1 MNRKRMAV
9 HAPAGERAT
18 LEGGTAPPAPVR
30 STAQPRTRRRKAT
43 AVKLTHVSLTNW
55 RNFGHIEF
63 DLDSRLFVVG
73 PNSSGKTNLLG
84 ALRFLGDIARRG
96 LRAANED
103 WGGPKHCFRTGSSEA
118 GFSITASSDE
128 HTVEYALSLR
138 TGRLPSDLHT
148 HDGATDG
155 VVEFPV
161 EFPAERIAV
170 INPERRRVDQRTI
183 PIDTTHI
190 TPQSIEP
197 VLSGEDHSLLDPGS
211 AASTGNEQPV
221 FEQVRQCVSGVRYIH
236 PNPKKMK
243 ERLEGRFEP
252 DDHGTG
258 FFQLA
263 GRFPATV
270 LDAVVARIRPIMAA
284 TVPEVPNLSYQRVA
298 GEEVVFYSDD
308 PQSASSCST
317 HDQFSEGTLRLLG
330 ILFDL
335 ATLPRSTTLV
345 LLEEPE
351 TFLQPS
357 VVRSLPSFL
366 AEVAYSKQVQMVIT
380 THSPELLSDETIGAD
395 QVLLLRTTEKGT
407 TGELLSES
415 EDPRIRAAV
424 EAQFLPSEV
433 VELTARHEI
442 PSNAVM

>member
-1 MNRKRMAV
+1 M
-9 HAPAGERAT
+9 
-18 LEGGTAPPAPVR
+18 
-30 STAQPRTRRRKAT
+30 
-43 AVKLTHVSLTNW
+43 KLTHVSLTNW

-118 GFSITASSDE
+118 GFSITASSDK

-138 TGRLPSDLHT
+138 TGRLPSDPY
-148 HDGATDG
+148 AYDG
-155 VVEFPV
+155 VTGGVVGFPVEFPV
-161 EFPAERIAV
+161 EFPGERIAV
-170 INPERRRVDQRTI
+170 INQEHLRIDQRAI
-183 PIDTTHI
+183 PINTTHV

-197 VLSGEDHSLLDPGS
+197 VLSGKDYSLLDPGS
-211 AASTGNEQPV
+211 AASTGNEQSV
-221 FEQVRQCVSGVRYIH
+221 FEQVRQFVSGMRYIH

-263 GRFPATV
+263 GRFPATA
-270 LDAVVARIRPIMAA
+270 LDAVVARIRPIIAA
-284 TVPEVPNLSYQRVA
+284 TVPEVPHLSYRRLA

-308 PQSASSCST
+308 PQSASSYST

-366 AEVAYSKQVQMVIT
+366 AEVGYSKQVQMVIT
-380 THSPELLSDETIGAD
+380 THSPELLSDETIGPD
-395 QVLLLRTTEKGT
+395 QVLLLRTTDKGT

-424 EAQFLPSEV
+424 EAQFPPSEV

-442 PSNAVM
+442 PSNTVM

>member
-1 MNRKRMAV
+1 M
-9 HAPAGERAT
+9 
-18 LEGGTAPPAPVR
+18 
-30 STAQPRTRRRKAT
+30 
-43 AVKLTHVSLTNW
+43 
-55 RNFGHIEF
+55 
-63 DLDSRLFVVG
+63 
-73 PNSSGKTNLLG
+73 
-84 ALRFLGDIARRG
+84 
-96 LRAANED
+96 
-103 WGGPKHCFRTGSSEA
+103 
-118 GFSITASSDE
+118 
-128 HTVEYALSLR
+128 Y
-138 TGRLPSDLHT
+138 
-148 HDGATDG
+148 
-155 VVEFPV
+155 
-161 EFPAERIAV
+161 
-170 INPERRRVDQRTI
+170 
-183 PIDTTHI
+183 
-190 TPQSIEP
+190 
-197 VLSGEDHSLLDPGS
+197 
-211 AASTGNEQPV
+211 
-221 FEQVRQCVSGVRYIH
+221 
-236 PNPKKMK
+236 
-243 ERLEGRFEP
+243 GRFEP

-263 GRFPATV
+263 GRFPATA
-270 LDAVVARIRPIMAA
+270 LDTVVARIRPIMAA
-284 TVPEVPNLSYQRVA
+284 TVPEVPNLSYRRLA

-308 PQSASSCST
+308 PESASSRFT

-366 AEVAYSKQVQMVIT
+366 AEVAYNKKIQMVIT

-395 QVLLLRTTEKGT
+395 QVLLLRTTDEGT

-424 EAQFLPSEV
+424 EAQFPPSEV

>member
-1 MNRKRMAV
+1 M
-9 HAPAGERAT
+9 
-18 LEGGTAPPAPVR
+18 
-30 STAQPRTRRRKAT
+30 
-43 AVKLTHVSLTNW
+43 KLTHASLTNW
-55 RNFGHIEF
+55 RNFGHIKF

-96 LRAANED
+96 LRAASED

-138 TGRLPSDLHT
+138 AGTWLYDPYT
-148 HDGATDG
+148 YDGVTDE
-155 VVEFPV
+155 VVEFPD
-161 EFPAERIAV
+161 ERIAV
-170 INPERRRVDQRTI
+170 VNQEHLRIDQRTI
-183 PIDTTHI
+183 PIDSTHV
-190 TPQSIEP
+190 TSPTSIP
-197 VLSGEDHSLLDPGS
+197 VLLGKDYSLLDPGIT
-211 AASTGNEQPV
+211 ASTGNEQSV
-221 FEQVRQCVSGVRYIH
+221 FEQVRKFVSGMRYIH

-263 GRFPATV
+263 GRFPATA
-270 LDAVVARIRPIMAA
+270 LDAIVARIRPIIAA
-284 TVPEVPNLSYQRVA
+284 TVPEVPHLSYRRLA

-308 PQSASSCST
+308 PQSASSYST

-424 EAQFLPSEV
+424 EAQFPPSEV

>member
-1 MNRKRMAV
+1 M
-9 HAPAGERAT
+9 
-18 LEGGTAPPAPVR
+18 
-30 STAQPRTRRRKAT
+30 
-43 AVKLTHVSLTNW
+43 KLTHVSLTNW

-84 ALRFLGDIARRG
+84 ALRFLSDIARRG
-96 LRAANED
+96 LRAASED

-118 GFSITASSDE
+118 AFSITASSDE

-138 TGRLPSDLHT
+138 TGSWPSDPY
-148 HDGATDG
+148 ACDG
-155 VVEFPV
+155 VTGGVVGFPV
-161 EFPAERIAV
+161 EFPGERIAV
-170 INPERRRVDQRTI
+170 INQEHLRIDQRAI
-183 PIDTTHI
+183 PINTTHV

-197 VLSGEDHSLLDPGS
+197 ALSGKDYSLLDPGS
-211 AASTGNEQPV
+211 AASTGNEQSV
-221 FEQVRQCVSGVRYIH
+221 FEQVRQFVSGMRYIH

-263 GRFPATV
+263 GRFPATA
-270 LDAVVARIRPIMAA
+270 LDAVVARIRPIIAA
-284 TVPEVPNLSYQRVA
+284 TVPEVPHLSYRRLA

-308 PQSASSCST
+308 PQSASSYST

-366 AEVAYSKQVQMVIT
+366 AEVAYNKQIQMVIT

-395 QVLLLRTTEKGT
+395 QVLLLRTTDKGT

-424 EAQFLPSEV
+424 EAEFPPSEV

>member
-1 MNRKRMAV
+1 MPDSFEPTSIIVTGGCGFIGSNFV
-9 HAPAGERAT
+9 HYVVNNHPDVHVT
-18 LEGGTAPPAPVR
+18 VLD
-30 STAQPRTRRRKAT
+30 
-43 AVKLTHVSLTNW
+43 KLTYAGNPENIAGLPEDRVELVVGDICDADLLDRIVPGHDAIVHYAAESHNDNSIADPGPFVRTNVVGTHRLLEACRRHGVRFHHVSTDEVY
-55 RNFGHIEF
+55 G
-63 DLDSRLFVVG
+63 DL
-73 PNSSGKTNLLG
+73 
-84 ALRFLGDIARRG
+84 AL
-96 LRAANED
+96 
-103 WGGPKHCFRTGSSEA
+103 
-118 GFSITASSDE
+118 DE
-128 HTVEYALSLR
+128 PR
-138 TGRLPSDLHT
+138 
-148 HDGATDG
+148 
-155 VVEFPV
+155 
-161 EFPAERIAV
+161 
-170 INPERRRVDQRTI
+170 
-183 PIDTTHI
+183 
-190 TPQSIEP
+190 
-197 VLSGEDHSLLDPGS
+197 
-211 AASTGNEQPV
+211 
-221 FEQVRQCVSGVRYIH
+221 
-236 PNPKKMK
+236 
-243 ERLEGRFEP
+243 RFEP

-263 GRFPATV
+263 GRFPATA

-366 AEVAYSKQVQMVIT
+366 AEVGYSKQVQMVIT

-395 QVLLLRTTEKGT
+395 QVLLLRTTDKGT

-424 EAQFLPSEV
+424 EAQFPPSEV

>member
-1 MNRKRMAV
+1 M
-9 HAPAGERAT
+9 
-18 LEGGTAPPAPVR
+18 
-30 STAQPRTRRRKAT
+30 
-43 AVKLTHVSLTNW
+43 KLTHVSLTNW

-138 TGRLPSDLHT
+138 AGTWLYDPYT
-148 HDGATDG
+148 YDGATDG

-161 EFPAERIAV
+161 EFPAEFPAERIAV
-170 INPERRRVDQRTI
+170 INQERLRIDQRTI

-211 AASTGNEQPV
+211 AASTGNVQSV
-221 FEQVRQCVSGVRYIH
+221 FEQVRQFVSGMRYIH

-263 GRFPATV
+263 GRFPATA
-270 LDAVVARIRPIMAA
+270 LDAIVARIRPIMAA

-366 AEVAYSKQVQMVIT
+366 AEVAYNKQIQMVIT

-395 QVLLLRTTEKGT
+395 QVLLLRTTDKGT

-424 EAQFLPSEV
+424 EAQFPPSEV

>member
-18 LEGGTAPPAPVR
+18 LEGGTASPAPVR

-155 VVEFPV
+155 VVEFP
-161 EFPAERIAV
+161 AERIAV
-170 INPERRRVDQRTI
+170 VNQEHLRIDQRTI
-183 PIDTTHI
+183 PIDSTHV
-190 TPQSIEP
+190 TSPTSIP
-197 VLSGEDHSLLDPGS
+197 VLLGKDYSLLDPGIT
-211 AASTGNEQPV
+211 ASTGNVQSV

-263 GRFPATV
+263 GRFPATA

-357 VVRSLPSFL
+357 VVRSQPAVL
-366 AEVAYSKQVQMVIT
+366 AEVAYKKQIQMVKT

-395 QVLLLRTTEKGT
+395 QVLLLRTTDKGT

-424 EAQFLPSEV
+424 EAQFPPSEV

>member
-1 MNRKRMAV
+1 M
-9 HAPAGERAT
+9 
-18 LEGGTAPPAPVR
+18 
-30 STAQPRTRRRKAT
+30 
-43 AVKLTHVSLTNW
+43 KLTHVSLTNW

-128 HTVEYALSLR
+128 HTVEYTLSLR
-138 TGRLPSDLHT
+138 AGTWLYDPYT
-148 HDGATDG
+148 YDGATDG

-161 EFPAERIAV
+161 EFPAEFPAERIAV
-170 INPERRRVDQRTI
+170 INQERLRIDQRTI

-211 AASTGNEQPV
+211 AASTGNVQSV
-221 FEQVRQCVSGVRYIH
+221 FEQVRQFVSGMRYIH

-263 GRFPATV
+263 GRFPATA
-270 LDAVVARIRPIMAA
+270 LDAIVARIRPIMAA

-366 AEVAYSKQVQMVIT
+366 AEVAYNKQIQMVIT

-395 QVLLLRTTEKGT
+395 QVLLLRTTDKGT

-424 EAQFLPSEV
+424 EAQFPPSEV

>member
-1 MNRKRMAV
+1 M
-9 HAPAGERAT
+9 
-18 LEGGTAPPAPVR
+18 
-30 STAQPRTRRRKAT
+30 
-43 AVKLTHVSLTNW
+43 KLTHVSLTNW

-96 LRAANED
+96 LRAASED

-118 GFSITASSDE
+118 AFSITASSDE

-138 TGRLPSDLHT
+138 TGSWPSDPY
-148 HDGATDG
+148 ACDG
-155 VVEFPV
+155 VTGGVVGFPV
-161 EFPAERIAV
+161 EFPGERIAV
-170 INPERRRVDQRTI
+170 INQEHLRIDQRAI
-183 PIDTTHI
+183 PINTTHV

-197 VLSGEDHSLLDPGS
+197 ALSGKDYSLLDPGS
-211 AASTGNEQPV
+211 AASTGNVQSV
-221 FEQVRQCVSGVRYIH
+221 FEQVRQFVSGVRYIH

-263 GRFPATV
+263 GRFPATA
-270 LDAVVARIRPIMAA
+270 LDAVVARIRPIIAA

-366 AEVAYSKQVQMVIT
+366 AEVAYNKQIQMVIT
-380 THSPELLSDETIGAD
+380 THSPELLSDETIGTD

-424 EAQFLPSEV
+424 EAQFPPSEV

>member
-1 MNRKRMAV
+1 M
-9 HAPAGERAT
+9 
-18 LEGGTAPPAPVR
+18 
-30 STAQPRTRRRKAT
+30 
-43 AVKLTHVSLTNW
+43 KLTHVSLTNW

-138 TGRLPSDLHT
+138 AGRLPSDLHT
-148 HDGATDG
+148 HDGITDE
-155 VVEFPV
+155 VVEFPD

-170 INPERRRVDQRTI
+170 INQERLRIDQRTI

-211 AASTGNEQPV
+211 AASTGNVQSV

-263 GRFPATV
+263 GRFPATA

-366 AEVAYSKQVQMVIT
+366 AEVAYNKQIQMVIT

-395 QVLLLRTTEKGT
+395 QVLLLRTTDKGT

-424 EAQFLPSEV
+424 EAQFPPSEV

>member
-55 RNFGHIEF
+55 RNFGH
-63 DLDSRLFVVG
+63 
-73 PNSSGKTNLLG
+73 
-84 ALRFLGDIARRG
+84 IARRG

-155 VVEFPV
+155 VIEFPV

-170 INPERRRVDQRTI
+170 INQERLRIDQRTI
-183 PIDTTHI
+183 AIDSTHV
-190 TPQSIEP
+190 TSPTSIP
-197 VLSGEDHSLLDPGS
+197 VLLGKDYSLLDPGS

-263 GRFPATV
+263 GRFPATA

-284 TVPEVPNLSYQRVA
+284 TVPEVPHLSYR
-298 GEEVVFYSDD
+298 
-308 PQSASSCST
+308 
-317 HDQFSEGTLRLLG
+317 RLC
-330 ILFDL
+330 
-335 ATLPRSTTLV
+335 
-345 LLEEPE
+345 
-351 TFLQPS
+351 
-357 VVRSLPSFL
+357 
-366 AEVAYSKQVQMVIT
+366 
-380 THSPELLSDETIGAD
+380 
-395 QVLLLRTTEKGT
+395 
-407 TGELLSES
+407 
-415 EDPRIRAAV
+415 RAA
-424 EAQFLPSEV
+424 P
-433 VELTARHEI
+433 
-442 PSNAVM
+442 P

>member
-1 MNRKRMAV
+1 M
-9 HAPAGERAT
+9 
-18 LEGGTAPPAPVR
+18 
-30 STAQPRTRRRKAT
+30 
-43 AVKLTHVSLTNW
+43 KLTHVSLTNW

-96 LRAANED
+96 LRAASED

-118 GFSITASSDE
+118 AFSITASSDE

-138 TGRLPSDLHT
+138 TGSWPSDPY
-148 HDGATDG
+148 ACDG
-155 VVEFPV
+155 VTGGVVGFPVEFPV
-161 EFPAERIAV
+161 EFPGERIAV
-170 INPERRRVDQRTI
+170 VNQEHLRIDQRTI

-197 VLSGEDHSLLDPGS
+197 VLSGEDYSLLDPGS
-211 AASTGNEQPV
+211 AASTGNEQSV
-221 FEQVRQCVSGVRYIH
+221 FEQVRQFVSGMRYIH

-263 GRFPATV
+263 GRFPATA
-270 LDAVVARIRPIMAA
+270 LDAVVARIRPIIAA
-284 TVPEVPNLSYQRVA
+284 TVPEVPHLSYRRLA

-308 PQSASSCST
+308 PQSASSYST

-366 AEVAYSKQVQMVIT
+366 AEVAYNKQIQMVIT

-395 QVLLLRTTEKGT
+395 QVLLLRTTDKGT

-424 EAQFLPSEV
+424 EAEFPPSEV

>member
-84 ALRFLGDIARRG
+84 ALRFLSDIARRG

-128 HTVEYALSLR
+128 HTVQYALSLR
-138 TGRLPSDLHT
+138 TGSWLYAPFVYERL
-148 HDGATDG
+148 
-155 VVEFPV
+155 
-161 EFPAERIAV
+161 RI
-170 INPERRRVDQRTI
+170 DQRAI
-183 PIDTTHI
+183 PIDTTHV

-197 VLSGEDHSLLDPGS
+197 VLSGKDHSLLDPGS
-211 AASTGNEQPV
+211 AASTGNEQSV
-221 FEQVRQCVSGVRYIH
+221 FEQIRQFVSGVRYIH

-263 GRFPATV
+263 GRFPATA
-270 LDAVVARIRPIMAA
+270 LDAIVARIRPIIAA

-308 PQSASSCST
+308 PQSASSYST

-424 EAQFLPSEV
+424 EAQFPPSEV

>member
-1 MNRKRMAV
+1 MINQE
-9 HAPAGERAT
+9 H
-18 LEGGTAPPAPVR
+18 
-30 STAQPRTRRRKAT
+30 
-43 AVKLTHVSLTNW
+43 
-55 RNFGHIEF
+55 
-63 DLDSRLFVVG
+63 
-73 PNSSGKTNLLG
+73 
-84 ALRFLGDIARRG
+84 LRI
-96 LRAANED
+96 
-103 WGGPKHCFRTGSSEA
+103 
-118 GFSITASSDE
+118 
-128 HTVEYALSLR
+128 
-138 TGRLPSDLHT
+138 
-148 HDGATDG
+148 
-155 VVEFPV
+155 
-161 EFPAERIAV
+161 
-170 INPERRRVDQRTI
+170 DQRTI

-190 TPQSIEP
+190 TPQTIEP
-197 VLSGEDHSLLDPGS
+197 VLSGKDHSLLDPGS

-221 FEQVRQCVSGVRYIH
+221 FEQVRQFVSGVRYIH

-263 GRFPATV
+263 GRFPATA

-284 TVPEVPNLSYQRVA
+284 TVPEVPHLSYRRLA

-308 PQSASSCST
+308 PQSASSYST

-366 AEVAYSKQVQMVIT
+366 AEVAYNKQIQMVIT

-395 QVLLLRTTEKGT
+395 QVLLLRTTDKGT

-424 EAQFLPSEV
+424 EAEFPPSEV

>member
-1 MNRKRMAV
+1 M
-9 HAPAGERAT
+9 
-18 LEGGTAPPAPVR
+18 
-30 STAQPRTRRRKAT
+30 
-43 AVKLTHVSLTNW
+43 KLTHVSLTNW

-155 VVEFPV
+155 VVEFP
-161 EFPAERIAV
+161 AERIAV
-170 INPERRRVDQRTI
+170 INQEHLRIDQRTI
-183 PIDTTHI
+183 PIDSTHV
-190 TPQSIEP
+190 TSPTSIP
-197 VLSGEDHSLLDPGS
+197 VLLGKDYSLLDPGIT
-211 AASTGNEQPV
+211 ASTGNEQSV
-221 FEQVRQCVSGVRYIH
+221 FEQVRQFVSGMRYIH

-263 GRFPATV
+263 GRFPATA
-270 LDAVVARIRPIMAA
+270 LDAVVARIRPIIAA

-308 PQSASSCST
+308 PQSASSYST

-335 ATLPRSTTLV
+335 ATLPRTTTLV

-424 EAQFLPSEV
+424 EAQFPPSEV

>member
-1 MNRKRMAV
+1 MINQ
-9 HAPAGERAT
+9 ER
-18 LEGGTAPPAPVR
+18 
-30 STAQPRTRRRKAT
+30 
-43 AVKLTHVSLTNW
+43 
-55 RNFGHIEF
+55 
-63 DLDSRLFVVG
+63 
-73 PNSSGKTNLLG
+73 
-84 ALRFLGDIARRG
+84 LRI
-96 LRAANED
+96 
-103 WGGPKHCFRTGSSEA
+103 
-118 GFSITASSDE
+118 
-128 HTVEYALSLR
+128 
-138 TGRLPSDLHT
+138 
-148 HDGATDG
+148 
-155 VVEFPV
+155 
-161 EFPAERIAV
+161 
-170 INPERRRVDQRTI
+170 DQRTI

-211 AASTGNEQPV
+211 AASTGNVQSV
-221 FEQVRQCVSGVRYIH
+221 FEQVRQFVSGMRYIH

-263 GRFPATV
+263 GRFPATA
-270 LDAVVARIRPIMAA
+270 LDAIVARIRPIMAA

-366 AEVAYSKQVQMVIT
+366 AEVAYNKQIQMVIT

-395 QVLLLRTTEKGT
+395 QVLLLRTTDKGT

-424 EAQFLPSEV
+424 EAQFPPSEV

-442 PSNAVM
+442 PSNAVT